1 MRTRRRFRRLRPRLR
16 SCARKFREEGNI
28 FFSKSKKKKN
38 LNCDCV
44 NVFCSLFEHNFV
56 DYGDSKGKVDLE
68 ISFNAISLT
77 F

>member
-28 FFSKSKKKKN
+28 FFPSQKKN
-38 LNCDCV
+38 RNRDCV